1 MFVSSWWSSICFPCF
16 HYRCRSLNREGS
28 VQGSGQSFLSI
39 DSTGRH
45 TPPKPLTPSVC
56 MLFCKHLCASA
67 SWPDSNRTC
76 HHLLRASRN
85 GAGTIAATSSSP
97 TELLGSSYH
106 LHHPIPSPGPPRAIW
121 KLCIVFFSRSP
132 PVTPPELGSTHYEIP
147 TQNLTGQMLRSP
159 RLPQNYL
166 CRPMGQTVQ
175 GRATMTSSVTSSM
188 RTNSR
193 SKGNWYCCCCTCGR
207 PEQA

>member
-1 MFVSSWWSSICFPCF
+1 M
-16 HYRCRSLNREGS
+16 
-28 VQGSGQSFLSI
+28 QGSGQSFLSI

-67 SWPDSNRTC
+67 SWPDNNRTC

-121 KLCIVFFSRSP
+121 KLCIVFFGRSP

-147 TQNLTGQMLRSP
+147 QP
-159 RLPQNYL
+159 R
-166 CRPMGQTVQ
+166 
-175 GRATMTSSVTSSM
+175 TSLDRCSAPPGCPKIICVGPWA
-188 RTNSR
+188 
-193 SKGNWYCCCCTCGR
+193 KPCKA
-207 PEQA
+207 EQR